1 MATKKSHNQHKKHHH
16 HQQPDKPSII
26 WSVIVIV
33 FISIVALA
41 VYVTQLLSPLHFIL
55 SLGLLYVVYRRIK
68 RLFNAYVPKKVITTT
83 TTVSKRLTKK
93 HKVAIGIILFLLV
106 VWYVIASV
114 IPTDKEVFSSI
125 PASKQTEIVNED
137 VEVAA
142 VLLDKLILSGD
153 KLLSNPSLAKKE
165 LSTEEIVSLKHDWEV
180 FYTASLET
188 EQMTERHRY
197 FPQISLFSNK
207 DTQVKSFV
215 IAYSLYIKKF
225 EIFHKLI
232 DKASTNPAAIKTFN
246 EYSDVLQSANLYD
259 DVTSRFFASN
269 SVLRRNLGYV
279 YYKLMTPK
287 NDESISPNYASLLEV
302 SRTSYH
308 YISKNMLSHVT
319 LRSAVYKDE
328 FDRKAFETWLPI
340 QKTVITDKI
349 GNIHVG
355 DRTDKFITVEQVQ
368 EMKKSMLPG
377 DILVYRKNWYASNLG
392 IPGFWTHAGLYTG
405 TLADMDAYFADVFP
419 YNGYTS
425 VSDLLK
431 KTQPKIYEVYVKDD
445 KKGYIPSV
453 VESQTHG
460 TLIQSL
466 ESSATVDY
474 VAAVRTKL
482 SKREKLEAITLAL
495 THYEQPYD
503 YAFDLDT
510 KSEIYCSELVYDA
523 YLANSKSKGVT
534 FPKTL
539 TTGRLI
545 VSPNAIVEKYAGEYG
560 KKDAELT
567 FVYFLD
573 ASEITKKAFPADAT
587 AFITTA
593 TRPKYST
600 LQE

>member
-1 MATKKSHNQHKKHHH
+1 MATKKTHNQHKKHHH

-368 EMKKSMLPG
+368 EMKK
-377 DILVYRKNWYASNLG
+377 INASRRYLG
-392 IPGFWTHAGLYTG
+392 
-405 TLADMDAYFADVFP
+405 
-419 YNGYTS
+419 
-425 VSDLLK
+425 
-431 KTQPKIYEVYVKDD
+431 
-445 KKGYIPSV
+445 
-453 VESQTHG
+453 
-460 TLIQSL
+460 
-466 ESSATVDY
+466 
-474 VAAVRTKL
+474 L
-482 SKREKLEAITLAL
+482 S
-495 THYEQPYD
+495 
-503 YAFDLDT
+503 
-510 KSEIYCSELVYDA
+510 
-523 YLANSKSKGVT
+523 
-534 FPKTL
+534 
-539 TTGRLI
+539 
-545 VSPNAIVEKYAGEYG
+545 
-560 KKDAELT
+560 
-567 FVYFLD
+567 
-573 ASEITKKAFPADAT
+573 
-587 AFITTA
+587 
-593 TRPKYST
+593 
-600 LQE
+600 